1 MATKHLIRRGCR
13 KLAHITGSRQLQ
25 LQANR
30 RDEAFI
36 DTCHAH
42 GIEPI
47 VYETTE
53 TGFSSLDY
61 YETIERLL
69 TERDVDGLFLGND
82 IMAAQAVQVA
92 GKLRRSVPE
101 QLKIVGFDDIPLAS
115 LITPALTTIRQP
127 IDEIGK
133 YAADVVIK
141 QLGGMVAP
149 TQVILPVTLV
159 ERQTT

>member
-1 MATKHLIRRGCR
+1 M
-13 KLAHITGSRQLQ
+13 
-25 LQANR
+25 
-30 RDEAFI
+30 
-36 DTCHAH
+36 
-42 GIEPI
+42 
-47 VYETTE
+47 YETTE
-53 TGFSSLDY
+53 AGFSNLDY

-69 TERDVDGLFLGND
+69 TEHDVDGLFLGND

-92 GKLRRSVPE
+92 GKLRLRVPE

-115 LITPALTTIRQP
+115 LMTPALTTIRQP

-133 YAADVVIK
+133 YAVEVIVN
-141 QLGGMVAP
+141 LLNGIVAP